1 MMLIGLLILLSGCAG
16 SGAAT
21 RLEVCG
27 PWQPIYVSKADV
39 LTEGTARQ
47 ILAHNEVGRALKC
60 W

>member
-1 MMLIGLLILLSGCAG
+1 MMLAGLLILLTGCAG
-16 SGAAT
+16 TGAAT
-21 RLEVCG
+21 RLAACG

-39 LTEGTARQ
+39 LSEETARQ